1 MNADKETSGMKGS
14 DLPPITADQNSCAP
28 DDDGRESSVP
38 TFVRLRP
45 TPDQSIRIQVVVPA
59 SLGEYLD
66 TCADR
71 QRALGIPATRSSV
84 CRDIMEEGI
93 ERFDATLRRMES
105 APKPRVRIRVR

>member
-1 MNADKETSGMKGS
+1 MNMSMR
-14 DLPPITADQNSCAP
+14 P
-28 DDDGRESSVP
+28 
-38 TFVRLRP
+38 RP

-93 ERFDATLRRMES
+93 ERFEATLRRMES
-105 APKPRVRIRVR
+105 APNPRVRIRVR